1 MFLSSVLFVLMYD
14 LFSRTVFTFD
24 ILLLF
29 KKKKTPP
36 PENIWT
42 RSILQSNIVKRV
54 PYETLKFSFMVIFDR
69 WISSSMKSEVYLSV
83 FW

>member
-1 MFLSSVLFVLMYD
+1 MIYLVGQSLHLTFCYSS
-14 LFSRTVFTFD
+14 
-24 ILLLF
+24 
-29 KKKKTPP
+29 KKNKLPP

>member
-29 KKKKTPP
+29 KKKINSPP
-36 PENIWT
+36 LRISGQDPFY
-42 RSILQSNIVKRV
+42 S
-54 PYETLKFSFMVIFDR
+54 PTL
-69 WISSSMKSEVYLSV
+69 
-83 FW
+83 